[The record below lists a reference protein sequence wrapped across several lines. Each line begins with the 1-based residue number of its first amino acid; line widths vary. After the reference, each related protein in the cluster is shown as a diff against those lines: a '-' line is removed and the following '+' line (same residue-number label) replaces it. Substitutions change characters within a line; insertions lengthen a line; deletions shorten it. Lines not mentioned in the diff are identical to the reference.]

1 MVGTF
6 GAPVC
11 NFLIVSLCLYFYLS
25 IDVACQGKYGDSTVL
40 VHIKAV
46 RITLSP
52 QHLLVEKNK
61 PLEEFFLCSLFS
73 KEY

>member
-11 NFLIVSLCLYFYLS
+11 NFLIVSLFLYFYLS

-40 VHIKAV
+40 VHNKAV

-52 QHLLVEKNK
+52 QHLLVEKIN
-61 PLEEFFLCSLFS
+61 LLRNFFWF
-73 KEY
+73 YF